1 MTAEFKTGKT
11 KDIAFRKKQLSGLA
25 YLVKDNQKRFEDA
38 LAEDLGRPAL
48 ESHLCAYLS
57 FICMPLLTGDS
68 RLELGGCVHDAV
80 EAYNNV
86 DKWAKTE
93 RAPWSL
99 NFSLVGPK
107 IRKEPKGTVLI
118 IRYGDIDSFP
128 RIV

>member
-1 MTAEFKTGKT
+1 
-11 KDIAFRKKQLSGLA
+11 
-25 YLVKDNQKRFEDA
+25 
-38 LAEDLGRPAL
+38 
-48 ESHLCAYLS
+48 
-57 FICMPLLTGDS
+57 MPLLTGDS

-128 RIV
+128 YIVQLTPTQQPIQLSCMAVSRPFGEIHHFSIL

>member
-1 MTAEFKTGKT
+1 
-11 KDIAFRKKQLSGLA
+11 
-25 YLVKDNQKRFEDA
+25 
-38 LAEDLGRPAL
+38 
-48 ESHLCAYLS
+48 
-57 FICMPLLTGDS
+57 MPLLTGDS

-128 RIV
+128 LYCLANSDATAHSTILYGCVSALW

>member
-1 MTAEFKTGKT
+1 
-11 KDIAFRKKQLSGLA
+11 
-25 YLVKDNQKRFEDA
+25 
-38 LAEDLGRPAL
+38 
-48 ESHLCAYLS
+48 
-57 FICMPLLTGDS
+57 MPLLTGDS

-80 EAYNNV
+80 EAYNKV

-118 IRYGDIDSFP
+118 IRYGDIVSFLYCLANSDASAHSTIP
-128 RIV
+128 YGSVSALW